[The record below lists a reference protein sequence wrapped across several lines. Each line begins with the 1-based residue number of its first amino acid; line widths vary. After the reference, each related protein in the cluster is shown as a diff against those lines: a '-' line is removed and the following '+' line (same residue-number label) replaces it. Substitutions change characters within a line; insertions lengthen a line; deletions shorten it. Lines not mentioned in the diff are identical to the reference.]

1 MASPIIK
8 IKRGNGAPTGAGIT
22 AGEFAFD
29 RNTGVLHIGATGGYC
44 GLDATGAKLVNN
56 DDINIIRVGMQ
67 ISNDTTF
74 AGPSATLDD
83 YLGYSNYTVPT
94 TRAVKEYIAAQIT
107 AAAAGIVFQAGGGI
121 NVTSSGTNPITYTVS
136 NTGVL
141 FGYTAIDLAG
151 NYIGSSRIQPETK
164 DDLLSLYADSG
175 IRLVAE
181 TSGGKDQIRIINY
194 GVTGINGVT
203 GNIKAIEPIIG
214 LEGYTAA
221 VGTALQSLLTYQSP
235 IFITN
240 SGGGKIDLSH
250 SNSGVAS
257 GSYPGVVSGVPQ
269 THTIGVD
276 STGHIT
282 SLVSSNLDFSTAVPL
297 NFEEA
302 VRDAAFPGITS
313 GQNKNYGIEFVYSD
327 STDGLL
333 RAYNRGIT
341 SLSGSIGGVGL
352 SGAVALAAGTNITIT
367 PNFGTNAL
375 QIAYSGNQF
384 TTINAN
390 KASSVYPQSG
400 FYVGGI
406 TGPGGS
412 QFVTADA
419 ATDSLN
425 LYAGKGIGISAGELS
440 AGVDG
445 ILFWNTGVNM
455 LSAYN
460 AGSLLGGTGFSGNV
474 ELIAG
479 NNIVFSRGSG
489 SNENQLTISSTASG
503 EDGAVS
509 WIQADYTTESGEDYS
524 GTYSGD
530 GITGAV
536 NVSGT
541 NGLVTRQD
549 TGLNGTSSTKNGTVE
564 VGLSS
569 KLTLPSGEYLPG
581 DGAGGESSIIELPT
595 QRTLAVPELPP
606 LSGGD
611 YTNMPPSYATV
622 ITDKILGGLTAQ
634 LFYDTGNGN
643 GPYDPIYTTAERNNS
658 YPGKILIL
666 AADQG
671 LFWDGPPGGAP
682 TTQGMHAEVRLLGY
696 PNPENIA
703 AEIDR
708 VFVPN
713 PLAGGV
719 DDCAGGSC
727 VGFPPNLPGCAVYND
742 GTEQYDR
749 VNLWLTDYAQNTGT
763 VAVNGNLI
771 ARDAI
776 YVEKDIWING
786 QIIDAK
792 TGCLYSG
799 GTPGNGGGTI
809 TTPGGNLGLTGDL
822 VVDGSIYVHGGTAFF
837 NVRDLSTESALVKIG
852 GLSAA
857 ASGYSVEMGG
867 INTSVS
873 GYTGDR
879 GLVLFHYSKSPYS
892 PIKSTAEVAATA
904 KTGFVGIDSS
914 EGVFAFY
921 ENVANVTT
929 SGSDGNVYT
938 YVTGGQVGAARL
950 REINNVGITADTSGV
965 IYLKAN
971 LANESVN
978 ITNQQLFGHVDLI
991 GPALAG
997 NKAVIQLENNA
1008 RLKLASTIGSG
1019 ALVEFTRGI
1028 TFDVSS
1034 GGQYENSSDSLRI
1047 KFNAA
1052 ASTQRQIS
1060 IPNPGTGNGLVV
1072 AHTGRVA
1079 TTAAG
1084 LGNANY
1090 ATTGGQYVDV
1100 SQVLYNTTLSEGTV
1114 IDCGTY

>member
-29 RNTGVLHIGATGGYC
+29 RNTGILYIGATGGYC
-44 GLDATGAKLVNN
+44 GIDATGAKLANN
-56 DDINIIRVGMQ
+56 DDMNIIKVGMQ

-74 AGPSATLDD
+74 AGASPTLDAN
-83 YLGYSNYTVPT
+83 LGYSNYTVPT
-94 TRAVKEYIAAQIT
+94 TRAVREYIAAQIT
-107 AAAAGIVFQAGGGI
+107 SAAAGIVFQAGGGI
-121 NVTSSGTNPITYTVS
+121 NVTSAGTNPITYTVS

-141 FGYTAIDLAG
+141 FGYTAIDLSG
-151 NYIGSSRIQPETK
+151 NYIGLSRIQPEAK

-181 TSGGKDQIRIINY
+181 NSGGKDQIRIINY

-203 GNIKAIEPIIG
+203 GNIKAIEPIIS

-221 VGTALQSLLTYQSP
+221 VGTALQSLLTQGSP
-235 IFITN
+235 IVITT
-240 SGGGKIDLSH
+240 SGGGKIDISH

-257 GSYPGVVSGVPQ
+257 GTYPGVVSNVPQ
-269 THTIGVD
+269 THTITVN

-282 SLVSSNLDFSTAVPL
+282 SLVSSNLDFSTSVPV

-327 STDGLL
+327 NTDGLL

-341 SLSGSIGGVGL
+341 SLSGSVGGVGL

-419 ATDSLN
+419 ATDALN

-445 ILFWNTGVNM
+445 ILLWNTGVNM

-474 ELIAG
+474 ELVAG
-479 NNIVFSRGSG
+479 TNILFTRGSG
-489 SNENQLTISSTASG
+489 STENQLTISSTAG
-503 EDGAVS
+503 GGGGAVS
-509 WIQADYTTESGEDYS
+509 WIQADYTTEPGENYA
-524 GTYSGD
+524 GTYASD

-536 NVSGT
+536 NISGT

-549 TGLNGTSSTKNGTVE
+549 TGSNTKNGTVE
-564 VGLSS
+564 IGLSS
-569 KLTLPSGEYLPG
+569 KLTLPSGKYLPG
-581 DGAGGESSIIELPT
+581 DVAGESSIIELPT
-595 QRTLAVPELPP
+595 QRTVGTPELPP
-606 LSGGD
+606 LNNGD
-611 YTNMPPSYATV
+611 YPTMPPSYATV

-634 LFYDTGNGN
+634 LFYGTGNG
-643 GPYDPIYTTAERNNS
+643 GQTDYYDPIYTTEERNNS

-671 LFWDGPPGGAP
+671 LFWDGVGAAQ

-703 AEIDR
+703 AEIER

-713 PLAGGV
+713 QDAGGV
-719 DDCAGGSC
+719 EDCDGGSC
-727 VGFPPNLPGCAVYND
+727 VGFPPTLPGCAVYND
-742 GTEQYDR
+742 STEQYDR
-749 VNLWLTDYAQNTGT
+749 VNLWLTEYAENTGT

-771 ARDAI
+771 ARDAV
-776 YVEKDIWING
+776 YVERDIWING

-792 TGCLYSG
+792 TGCLYAG

-809 TTPGGNLGLTGDL
+809 TTPGGKLGLTGDL

-837 NVRDLSTESALVKIG
+837 NVRDFSTESALLKVG

-867 INTSVS
+867 ISSSVS

-892 PIKSTAEVAATA
+892 PIKSTVEAVAAA

-921 ENVANVTT
+921 ESVANVTT
-929 SGSDGNVYT
+929 SGNPGNVYT
-938 YVTGGQVGAARL
+938 YVTGGQVGAARF

-965 IYLKAN
+965 IFLKAN
-971 LANESVN
+971 QNDQATN
-978 ITNQQLFGHVDLI
+978 ITNQRLSGHVDLI
-991 GPALAG
+991 GPTSAG
-997 NKAVIQLENNA
+997 NKAVIQLEDNA

-1019 ALVEFTRGI
+1019 ALVAFTRGI
-1028 TFDVSS
+1028 TFDATSS
-1034 GGQYENSSDSLRI
+1034 NLYDPQNSLR
-1047 KFNAA
+1047 FNYNGTD
-1052 ASTQRQIS
+1052 SVQRRVS
-1060 IPNPGTGNGLVV
+1060 IPDPGAAKGLLV

-1079 TTAAG
+1079 TTANG
-1084 LGNANY
+1084 LLNSSY
-1090 ATTGGQYVDV
+1090 ATTNGQYTDLP
-1100 SQVLYNTTLSEGTV
+1100 QVLYNTTLSDGTV

>member
-29 RNTGVLHIGATGGYC
+29 RNTGILYIGATGGYC
-44 GLDATGAKLVNN
+44 GIDAIGAKLANNN
-56 DDINIIRVGMQ
+56 DMNIIKVGMQ

-74 AGPSATLDD
+74 AGASPTLDAN
-83 YLGYSNYTVPT
+83 LGYSNYTVPT
-94 TRAVKEYIAAQIT
+94 THAVREYIAAQIT
-107 AAAAGIVFQAGGGI
+107 SAAAGIVFQSGGGI
-121 NVTSSGTNPITYTVS
+121 NVTSAGTNPITYTIS

-141 FGYTAIDLAG
+141 FGYTAIDLSG
-151 NYIGSSRIQPETK
+151 NYIGLSRIQPEAK

-181 TSGGKDQIRIINY
+181 NSGSTDQIRIINY

-203 GNIKAIEPIIG
+203 GNIKAIEPIIS

-221 VGTALQSLLTYQSP
+221 VGTALQSLLQYQSP
-235 IFITN
+235 IFIDT
-240 SGGGKIDLSH
+240 SGGGKIDISH

-257 GSYPGVVSGVPQ
+257 GIYPGVVSNVPQ
-269 THTIGVD
+269 THTIEVN

-282 SLVSSNLDFSTAVPL
+282 SLVSSNLDFTTAVPV

-327 STDGLL
+327 NTDGLL

-341 SLSGSIGGVGL
+341 SLSGSVGGVGL

-419 ATDSLN
+419 ATDALN

-445 ILFWNTGVNM
+445 ILLWNTGVNM

-474 ELIAG
+474 ELVAG
-479 NNIVFSRGSG
+479 TNILFTRGSG
-489 SNENQLTISSTASG
+489 STENQLTISSTAG
-503 EDGAVS
+503 GGGGAVS
-509 WIQADYTTESGEDYS
+509 WIQADYTTDLGEDYD
-524 GTYSGD
+524 GTYANE

-536 NVSGT
+536 NISGT

-549 TGLNGTSSTKNGTVE
+549 TGSNTKNGTVE
-564 VGLSS
+564 IGLSS
-569 KLTLPSGEYLPG
+569 KLTLPSGKYLPG
-581 DGAGGESSIIELPT
+581 DGGGESSIIELPT
-595 QRTLAVPELPP
+595 QRTVGTPTLPP
-606 LSGGD
+606 LSDGD
-611 YTNMPPSYATV
+611 YTSMPPSYATV

-634 LFYDTGNGN
+634 LFYGTGNGA
-643 GPYDPIYTTAERNNS
+643 PTDYYDPVYTADERIYS

-703 AEIDR
+703 AEIER

-713 PLAGGV
+713 TEAGNV
-719 DDCAGGSC
+719 EDCPGGSC

-742 GTEQYDR
+742 GIEQYER
-749 VNLWLTDYAQNTGT
+749 VDLWLTNYAQDTGT

-771 ARDAI
+771 ARDAV

-809 TTPGGNLGLTGDL
+809 TTPGGKLGLTGDL

-867 INTSVS
+867 INNSVS

-879 GLVLFHYSKSPYS
+879 GLVLFHFSKSPYS
-892 PIKSTAEVAATA
+892 PIKSTAETGAAA

-921 ENVANVTT
+921 ESVASVTT
-929 SGSDGNVYT
+929 SGSGGNVYT
-938 YVTGGQVGAARL
+938 YVTGGQVGAARF
-950 REINNVGITADTSGV
+950 REINNVGITADDSGA
-965 IYLKAN
+965 IFLKAN
-971 LANESVN
+971 VQGGSVN

-991 GPALAG
+991 GPGSAG

-1028 TFDVSS
+1028 TFDS
-1034 GGQYENSSDSLRI
+1034 NSSALYNPANSLR
-1047 KFNAA
+1047 FNYNGTD
-1052 ASTQRQIS
+1052 SVQRRVS
-1060 IPNPGTGNGLVV
+1060 IPNPGAGNGLLV

-1079 TTAAG
+1079 TTTAG
-1084 LGNANY
+1084 LADSNY
-1090 ATTGGQYVDV
+1090 ATTNGRYVDLP
-1100 SQVLYNTTLSEGTV
+1100 QVLYNTTLSDGTV

>member
-29 RNTGVLHIGATGGYC
+29 RNTGILYIGATGGYC
-44 GLDATGAKLVNN
+44 GIDATGAKLANN
-56 DDINIIRVGMQ
+56 DDMNIIKVGMQ

-74 AGPSATLDD
+74 AGASPTLDAN
-83 YLGYSNYTVPT
+83 LGYSNYTVPT
-94 TRAVKEYIAAQIT
+94 THAVREYIAAQIT
-107 AAAAGIVFQAGGGI
+107 SAAAGIVFQAGGGI
-121 NVTSSGTNPITYTVS
+121 NVTSAGTNPITYTVS

-141 FGYTAIDLAG
+141 FGYTAIDLGG

-181 TSGGKDQIRIINY
+181 VSGGKDQIRIINY

-203 GNIKAIEPIIG
+203 GNIKAIEPIVS

-221 VGTALQSLLTYQSP
+221 VGTALQSLLTQQSP
-235 IFITN
+235 IVITT
-240 SGGGKIDLSH
+240 SGGGKIDFSH

-257 GSYPGVVSGVPQ
+257 GSYPGVVSNVPQ
-269 THTIGVD
+269 THTIEVN

-282 SLVSSNLDFSTAVPL
+282 SLVSSNLDFTTAVPV

-327 STDGLL
+327 NTDGLL

-341 SLSGSIGGVGL
+341 SLSGSVGGVGL

-419 ATDSLN
+419 ATDALN

-440 AGVDG
+440 SGTDG
-445 ILFWNTGVNM
+445 ILLWNTGVNM

-474 ELIAG
+474 ELVAG
-479 NNIVFSRGSG
+479 TNILFTRGSG
-489 SNENQLTISSTASG
+489 STENQLTISSTAG
-503 EDGAVS
+503 GDGGAVS
-509 WIQADYTTESGEDYS
+509 WIQADYTTASSEDYS

-536 NVSGT
+536 NISGT

-549 TGLNGTSSTKNGTVE
+549 TGLNGTQPTKDGTVE
-564 VGLSS
+564 IGLSS

-595 QRTLAVPELPP
+595 QRTFGTPTLPP
-606 LSGGD
+606 LSDGN
-611 YTNMPPSYATV
+611 YPTMPPSYATV

-634 LFYDTGNGN
+634 LFYGTGIGG
-643 GPYDPIYTTAERNNS
+643 GPYDPIYTTAERDNS

-671 LFWDGPPGGAP
+671 LFWGGPPGQPP

-708 VFVPN
+708 VFVPH
-713 PLAGGV
+713 PSGV
-719 DDCAGGSC
+719 GDCDGGSC
-727 VGFPPNLPGCAVYND
+727 VGFPPNLPGCAVYDD
-742 GTEQYDR
+742 GIGQYTRDD
-749 VNLWLTDYAQNTGT
+749 LWLTDYATNTGT
-763 VAVNGNLI
+763 VAVKGNLI
-771 ARDAI
+771 ARDAV

-837 NVRDLSTESALVKIG
+837 NVRDFSTESALLKVG

-867 INTSVS
+867 IDSSVS

-892 PIKSTAEVAATA
+892 PIKSTAETGAVA

-929 SGSDGNVYT
+929 SGSGGNVYT
-938 YVTGGQVGAARL
+938 HVTGGQVGAARF
-950 REINNVGITADTSGV
+950 REINNVGITADISGV
-965 IYLKAN
+965 IFLKAN
-971 LANESVN
+971 QNDQATN

-991 GPALAG
+991 GPNTAG

-1008 RLKLASTIGSG
+1008 RLKLASTISSS

-1028 TFDVSS
+1028 TFDATPNTSN
-1034 GGQYENSSDSLRI
+1034 YDPINSLR
-1047 KFNAA
+1047 FNYNGTD
-1052 ASTQRQIS
+1052 SRQRRVS
-1060 IPNPGTGNGLVV
+1060 IPNPGVGNGLLV

-1079 TTAAG
+1079 TTTAG
-1084 LGNANY
+1084 LANANY
-1090 ATTGGQYVDV
+1090 ATTSGQYVDV
-1100 SQVLYNTTLSEGTV
+1100 SQVLYNTTLSDGTV